1 MGRRGKR
8 LPEAA
13 RATQEAFEALGEDR
27 VTARVLGALLGHRRQ
42 GIEAIAKRA
51 GYGPHTVRKA
61 LRELEERGWVWSEAL
76 PSAKRGR
83 RPMGYSFVERRGVLL
98 DYYVDQARRR
108 IVAQLKH
115 AQPWSQGE

>member
-1 MGRRGKR
+1 MSRRGKR
-8 LPEAA
+8 VPKIAK
-13 RATQEAFEALGEDR
+13 TVQKAFEALGEDR
-27 VTARVLGALLGHRRQ
+27 VTARVLGALLGRRRQ

-51 GYGPHTVRKA
+51 GYGPPTVRKA

-83 RPMGYSFVERRGVLL
+83 RPMGYSLVERRGGLL

-108 IVAQLKH
+108 IVAQTNH
-115 AQPWSQGE
+115 